1 MNLTKLFNFKFMKQ
15 MLKKAKGQIILLL
28 SIIPIF
34 TFLIL
39 LMTNTGSSY
48 EVLNLADISIL
59 NLIGMYVI
67 PVILS
72 INLFNYIYKSP
83 SVDFINSMP
92 INKKTIFASNTI
104 LGIILIVLMQ
114 LINVLGIVMLMM
126 FKPNII
132 ILPEIIL
139 DSFIIA
145 VIGYIFV
152 FTATNLAMCLSGNI
166 VTQIAV
172 TCLIVFL
179 VPFTVNTCN
188 NNLFAI
194 RTGDEVLALD
204 HNTDIKTYKY
214 DSEYDYEYGY
224 EYENQNI
231 LPLTKINEFN
241 ETMPYRYIKVFV
253 SSNEKVMYDSIS
265 NLKTLTLAVIYIG
278 IGVVLFEKRR
288 FENVGDSFRSVK
300 IHEFIKALTMYPM
313 IAFIN
318 SLDILE
324 QDIEIILFVYALLLV
339 YFFVY
344 DIITNKKQRFKV
356 SILYILIIFVS
367 LNAITLGV
375 GNLID
380 NKDIRRYC
388 LDDIESISINLDGL
402 REYNTEI
409 LEYEIKDKELIEYI
423 IKASRE
429 KTVTLLVRFTD
440 GEEYYL
446 ANTYIAGDFEGTP
459 REELITRLLNE
470 EGYINKLKEIKLKDG
485 LYTFESEKALRGEF
499 LDEVNNYVINY
510 KIENLLAEVNY
521 FDDIFNVR
529 KYSYNNHILDYEI
542 FIIEDDT
549 LKNKM
554 AEAYNQDFRE
564 LLKDVEDDKF
574 ISYHMRNSQNEKD
587 VYIYEDSKKIT
598 DIIKNDIMKVD
609 LYSEYILIDTYTLG
623 NGEAHYITN
632 NLDLIKMYKDEV
644 SRLNFED
651 SYYEKYNTGRY
662 NDKEM
667 VTVEVNENTNE
678 IENIVT
684 NEVINTIQNTVSNT
698 VSKN

>member
-39 LMTNTGSSY
+39 MMSNTGSYY
-48 EVLNLADISIL
+48 EILDLTDISVL

-92 INKKTIFASNTI
+92 INKKTIFASNTL

-114 LINVLGIVMLMM
+114 LINVLGILLFTT
-126 FKPNII
+126 FKTNVI
-132 ILPEIIL
+132 ILPEIIF
-139 DSFIIA
+139 DSFIIS

-166 VTQIAV
+166 ITQIAV

-179 VPFTVNTCN
+179 VPFTVNMCN
-188 NNLFAI
+188 DNLFSI
-194 RTGDEVLALD
+194 RTGIDVLALD
-204 HNTDIKTYKY
+204 YNTGIKT
-214 DSEYDYEYGY
+214 Y
-224 EYENQNI
+224 EYENSEYNLDYENENI

-241 ETMPYRYIKVFV
+241 ETMPYRYIKVAV
-253 SSNEKVMYDSIS
+253 SSNGNTIYDSTS
-265 NLKTLTLAVIYIG
+265 NLKTLILAVIYIG

-288 FENVGDSFRSVK
+288 FENVGDSFRSTK
-300 IHEFIKALTMYPM
+300 IHEFVKALTMFPM

-318 SLDILE
+318 SIEIFD
-324 QDIEIILFVYALLLV
+324 QGIEIILFVYALLLV

-356 SILYILIIFVS
+356 SILYILIIFIS
-367 LNAITLGV
+367 LNVITLG
-375 GNLID
+375 IEKMIA

-388 LDDIESISINLDGL
+388 LEDVESISINLDGL

-409 LEYEIKDKELIEYI
+409 LEYKIKDKELIEYL

-429 KTVTLLVRFTD
+429 KVVTLLLRFTD

-459 REELITRLLNE
+459 REEFITRLLNE

-485 LYTFESEKALRGEF
+485 LYTFASEKELTGEF
-499 LDEVNNYVINY
+499 LNEVNNYVINY
-510 KIENLLAEVNY
+510 KIENLLADEDY
-521 FDDIFNVR
+521 LDDIFNVR
-529 KYSYNNHILDYEI
+529 KYSYNNHILDYET
-542 FIIEDDT
+542 FVIEDPV
-549 LKNKM
+549 LRNKM
-554 AEAYNQDFRE
+554 AEAYNQDFRN
-564 LLKDVEDDKF
+564 LLKDVDDDEF
-574 ISYHMRNSQNEKD
+574 ISYHMRNNLNGRN
-587 VYIYEDSKKIT
+587 VYIYEDSKDIT

-609 LYSEYILIDTYTLG
+609 LYSEYLIIDTYILG
-623 NGEAHYITN
+623 NSEVHYITN
-632 NLDLIKMYKDEV
+632 NPDLLKMYKDEV
-644 SRLNFED
+644 SKLNFED
-651 SYYEKYNTGRY
+651 VYYEKYNMINDY
-662 NDKEM
+662 NGNEM
-667 VTVEVNENTNE
+667 VTVEVKENTNE
-678 IENIVT
+678 IENVVT
-684 NEVINTIQNTVSNT
+684 NEITNTIQNTVSNT

>member
-39 LMTNTGSSY
+39 LMSNTGSYY
-48 EVLNLADISIL
+48 EILNLADISVL

-104 LGIILIVLMQ
+104 LGIVLIVLMQ
-114 LINVLGIVMLMM
+114 LINVLGIVIFTM

-179 VPFTVNTCN
+179 VPFTVNICN
-188 NNLFAI
+188 DNLFSI

-204 HNTDIKTYKY
+204 HNTDVKTY
-214 DSEYDYEYGY
+214 EYDGEYDY

-241 ETMPYRYIKVFV
+241 ETMPYRYIKVFG
-253 SSNEKVMYDSIS
+253 SSNANVIYDSVS

-300 IHEFIKALTMYPM
+300 IHEFVKALTMYPM

-318 SLDILE
+318 SLDILD

-356 SILYILIIFVS
+356 SILYILIIY
-367 LNAITLGV
+367 
-375 GNLID
+375 
-380 NKDIRRYC
+380 KR
-388 LDDIESISINLDGL
+388 
-402 REYNTEI
+402 I
-409 LEYEIKDKELIEYI
+409 LW
-423 IKASRE
+423 
-429 KTVTLLVRFTD
+429 
-440 GEEYYL
+440 
-446 ANTYIAGDFEGTP
+446 
-459 REELITRLLNE
+459 
-470 EGYINKLKEIKLKDG
+470 
-485 LYTFESEKALRGEF
+485 
-499 LDEVNNYVINY
+499 
-510 KIENLLAEVNY
+510 
-521 FDDIFNVR
+521 
-529 KYSYNNHILDYEI
+529 
-542 FIIEDDT
+542 
-549 LKNKM
+549 
-554 AEAYNQDFRE
+554 
-564 LLKDVEDDKF
+564 
-574 ISYHMRNSQNEKD
+574 
-587 VYIYEDSKKIT
+587 
-598 DIIKNDIMKVD
+598 
-609 LYSEYILIDTYTLG
+609 
-623 NGEAHYITN
+623 
-632 NLDLIKMYKDEV
+632 
-644 SRLNFED
+644 
-651 SYYEKYNTGRY
+651 
-662 NDKEM
+662 
-667 VTVEVNENTNE
+667 
-678 IENIVT
+678 
-684 NEVINTIQNTVSNT
+684 
-698 VSKN
+698 

>member
-39 LMTNTGSSY
+39 MMSNTGSYY
-48 EVLNLADISIL
+48 EILDLTDISVL

-92 INKKTIFASNTI
+92 INKKTIFASNTL

-114 LINVLGIVMLMM
+114 LINVLGILLFTT
-126 FKPNII
+126 FKTNVI
-132 ILPEIIL
+132 ILPEIIF
-139 DSFIIA
+139 DSFIIS

-166 VTQIAV
+166 ITQIAV

-179 VPFTVNTCN
+179 VPFTVNMCN
-188 NNLFAI
+188 DNLFSI
-194 RTGDEVLALD
+194 RTGKDVLALD
-204 HNTDIKTYKY
+204 YNTDIKTY
-214 DSEYDYEYGY
+214 
-224 EYENQNI
+224 EYENSEYNLDYENENI

-241 ETMPYRYIKVFV
+241 ETMPYRYIKVAV
-253 SSNEKVMYDSIS
+253 SSNGNTIYDSTS
-265 NLKTLTLAVIYIG
+265 NLKTLILAVIYVG

-288 FENVGDSFRSVK
+288 FENVGDSFRSTK
-300 IHEFIKALTMYPM
+300 IHEFVKALTMYPM

-318 SLDILE
+318 SIEIFD

-356 SILYILIIFVS
+356 SILYILIIFIS
-367 LNAITLGV
+367 LNVITLG
-375 GNLID
+375 IEKMIA

-388 LDDIESISINLDGL
+388 LEDVESISINLDGL

-409 LEYEIKDKELIEYI
+409 LEYKIKDKELIEYL

-429 KTVTLLVRFTD
+429 KVVTLLLRFTD

-459 REELITRLLNE
+459 REEFITRLLNE

-485 LYTFESEKALRGEF
+485 LYTFASEKELTGEF
-499 LDEVNNYVINY
+499 LNEVNNYVINY
-510 KIENLLAEVNY
+510 KIENLLADEDY
-521 FDDIFNVR
+521 LDDIFNVR
-529 KYSYNNHILDYEI
+529 KYSYNNHILDYET
-542 FIIEDDT
+542 FVIEDPV
-549 LKNKM
+549 LRNKM
-554 AEAYNQDFRE
+554 AEAYNQDFRN
-564 LLKDVEDDKF
+564 LLKDVDDDEF
-574 ISYHMRNSQNEKD
+574 ISYHMRNNLNGRN
-587 VYIYEDSKKIT
+587 VYIYEDSKDIT

-609 LYSEYILIDTYTLG
+609 LYSEYLIIDTYILG
-623 NGEAHYITN
+623 NSEVHYITN
-632 NLDLIKMYKDEV
+632 NPDLLKMYKDEV
-644 SRLNFED
+644 SKLNFED
-651 SYYEKYNTGRY
+651 VYYEKYNMINDY
-662 NDKEM
+662 NGNEM
-667 VTVEVNENTNE
+667 VTVEVKENTNE
-678 IENIVT
+678 IENVVT
-684 NEVINTIQNTVSNT
+684 NEITNTIQNTVSNT

>member
-39 LMTNTGSSY
+39 LMSNTGSYY
-48 EVLNLADISIL
+48 EILNLADISVL

-92 INKKTIFASNTI
+92 INKKTIFASNTL
-104 LGIILIVLMQ
+104 LGIVLMQ
-114 LINVLGIVMLMM
+114 LINVLGIVIFTM

-139 DSFIIA
+139 DSFIIS

-179 VPFTVNTCN
+179 VPFTVNMCN
-188 NNLFAI
+188 DNLFAI

-204 HNTDIKTYKY
+204 HNTDVKTY
-214 DSEYDYEYGY
+214 EYDGEYDY

-253 SSNEKVMYDSIS
+253 SSNANVIYDSVS

-300 IHEFIKALTMYPM
+300 IHEFVKALTMYPM

-318 SLDILE
+318 SLDIFD

-409 LEYEIKDKELIEYI
+409 LDYEIKDKELIEYI

-429 KTVTLLVRFTD
+429 KVVTLLVRFTD

-459 REELITRLLNE
+459 REEFITRLLNE

-485 LYTFESEKALRGEF
+485 LYTFESEKALRGEL
-499 LDEVNNYVINY
+499 LDEINNYVINY
-510 KIENLLAEVNY
+510 KTENLLAEENY

-542 FIIEDDT
+542 FIIEDDA
-549 LKNKM
+549 LRNKM

-564 LLKDVEDDKF
+564 LLKDVEDDEF
-574 ISYHMRNSQNEKD
+574 ISYHIRNNQNERN
-587 VYIYEDSKKIT
+587 VYIYEDSQKIT

-609 LYSEYILIDTYTLG
+609 LYSEYIVIDTYTLG
-623 NGEAHYITN
+623 NSEVHYITN
-632 NLDLIKMYKDEV
+632 NPDLMKMYKDEV
-644 SRLNFED
+644 SKLNFED

-662 NDKEM
+662 SDKEM

-678 IENIVT
+678 IENVVT